1 MHNDNKMGSSKATTK
16 PNNDLCNATAGE
28 EAADCRSPLPAAQ
41 GQLLNTDKGTQSS
54 NTVPSTSIDSY
65 NTKILRTGI
74 DSLYL
79 SYQGDLIEETA
90 IRLTELKKMAQ
101 SPDPRI
107 TALAQIDINNHI
119 FEVKDRG
126 RHPFAFILNDNWY
139 RIEIAKLGAVR
150 TPLAHVQVMSELLTE
165 HGVEKS
171 VSDLNNIVNDLGILS
186 ESPAVSRLDLCV
198 DFITDYP
205 LADIVDGDWVTR
217 AKDMDRYT
225 VQRTFSG
232 WVIGIGGNIVAR
244 LYNKTLEMQK
254 KPRYY
259 LETIHRECGWD
270 GNSGVWRLEFQFR
283 RVALRELGIKS
294 FSSLKESLA
303 GLWQYASTDWLR
315 LTIPSKTDKT
325 QSRWPT
331 ACVWEVLQQAEWSG
345 DEQVSRVPVE
355 KGRPPSD
362 RSLFVNGISGLTSFM
377 AREGYSDPIEGIHSY
392 IRSAKKYH
400 DDREYMT
407 DFDFHGYIAQ
417 KVALKVKSYNTYLN
431 MPEDKNL
438 HPSEKAVADE
448 YRKQSDGE

>member
-1 MHNDNKMGSSKATTK
+1 MTNKSYDELTNTNYLHHITLS
-16 PNNDLCNATAGE
+16 AGE
-28 EAADCRSPLPAAQ
+28 DAADSREPRPQQPSSM
-41 GQLLNTDKGTQSS
+41 GTQSS
-54 NTVPSTSIDSY
+54 NTVPSTSITTY

-79 SYQGDLIEETA
+79 SYQGDLTA
-90 IRLTELKKMAQ
+90 ESSIQLTELKKIAQ
-101 SPDPRI
+101 STDPK
-107 TALAQIDINNHI
+107 TVSLAQIPLNGHI

-165 HGVEKS
+165 YGVDS
-171 VSDLNNIVNDLGILS
+171 AVSDLNDIVNKLGVLV

-198 DFITDYP
+198 DFVTDYP
-205 LADIVDGDWVTR
+205 LAYIIDADWVTR

-225 VQRTFSG
+225 VERAFSG

-244 LYNKTLEMQK
+244 LYNKTLEMKK
-254 KPRYY
+254 KPRPY
-259 LETIHRECGWD
+259 LEILHRECGWD
-270 GNSGVWRLEFQFR
+270 EIADVWRLEFQFR
-283 RVALRELGIKS
+283 REALRELGIHH

-303 GLWQYASTDWLR
+303 GLWTYASSDWLR
-315 LTIPSKTDKT
+315 LTLPSETDKT

-331 ACVWEVLQQAEWSG
+331 ACVWEVLQRAKWSG
-345 DEQVSRVPVE
+345 DNAISRLPVE

-362 RSLFVNGISGLTSFM
+362 RSLFVNGMGGLTSFM
-377 AREGYSDPIEGIHSY
+377 ARDGYSDPIEGVHAY

-407 DFDFHGYIAQ
+407 DYDFHGYLAQ
-417 KVALKVKSYNTYLN
+417 KVALKVKAYNTYRN
-431 MPEDKNL
+431 MPENQNL
-438 HPSEKAVADE
+438 HPSDKAVADA
-448 YRKQSDGE
+448 YRKLSDGE